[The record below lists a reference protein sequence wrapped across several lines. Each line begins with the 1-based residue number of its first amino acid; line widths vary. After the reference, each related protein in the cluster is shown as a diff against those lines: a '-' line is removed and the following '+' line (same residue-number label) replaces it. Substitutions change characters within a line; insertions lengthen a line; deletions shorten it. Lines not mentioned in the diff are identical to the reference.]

1 MRWSAAAAL
10 MLAACTPQAMTDRVG
25 EGAARSVVLN
35 VVMNQYPR
43 PEADQAADCV
53 IANATPPEV
62 QALARDVGTR
72 AGTGTIANI
81 AAITARPATQ
91 SCVAGRGLAPVVLP

>member
-10 MLAACTPQAMTDRVG
+10 MLAACTPQAMADRVG

-35 VVMNQYPR
+35 IVANQYPR
-43 PEADQAADCV
+43 PGAEQAADCV
-53 IANATPPEV
+53 IANASPSEV

-72 AGTGTIANI
+72 AGTGTLAYV

-91 SCVAGRGLAPVVLP
+91 SCVAGRGLAPVALP